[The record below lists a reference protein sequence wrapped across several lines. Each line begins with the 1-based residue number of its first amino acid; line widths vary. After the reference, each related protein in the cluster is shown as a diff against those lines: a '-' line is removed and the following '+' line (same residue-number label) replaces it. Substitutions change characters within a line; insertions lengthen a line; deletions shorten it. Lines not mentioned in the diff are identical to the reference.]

1 MALDQGSIISS
12 ATPPLQNWGGYN
24 PAITGWAYN
33 NLASGFAEGTIF
45 LGYSTLAVMA
55 QRAEYMNMS
64 TSLADDETRKWI
76 KFKARAESMDKSEKI
91 KAIEDKLDSLKA
103 QAAFKTYLTQAY
115 HYGRAHLYL
124 DTGDTDNPDELKTD
138 LGGGARSAA
147 SALKMAGKKLI
158 GLRPIEAVWCTPHDY
173 ETSDPLKPNW
183 YEPQAWFAMSK
194 QIHASRLLKIIPH
207 PVSDLLKPAYSF
219 GGVPLIQMAKPY
231 VENWL
236 KARQSVSDLIQSF
249 SQWVLKTN
257 LDATLAGGTGDDV
270 YARAAIF
277 NNAKN
282 SRGLMIVDKDKEDF
296 GNVNTPLGG
305 LDELQ
310 AQALEHICSA
320 IRQPVVKYTGI
331 DPQGLNASSEGSI
344 RVYYDLIHSTQEYL
358 IRPPLQIVVD
368 LVQIELFGD
377 VDPDILLEFEPL
389 YEMTD
394 IEKAQVRY
402 QDAQTGALLI
412 QSQVIDPQE
421 ERARVADDPDT
432 PYVDLDPMAMPEVP
446 QPDQHTDAWTKVFGQ
461 LAKTG
466 IGPEEPGPSGGWAP
480 ALKRLSRTGVA
491 PNDEPD
497 NSGWAPVFGGLHTSG
512 GMQPQAAQT
521 PIARGRAVAGAEG
534 GLTGISI
541 NCRDG
546 SKNTPHPEACASRT
560 TRRRRVTIA
569 KPSRTLSCAI
579 SLFPL
584 FQLATSPHPKRNKA
598 KIRFLKSPHKQSVAS

>member
-1 MALDQGSIISS
+1 
-12 ATPPLQNWGGYN
+12 
-24 PAITGWAYN
+24 
-33 NLASGFAEGTIF
+33 
-45 LGYSTLAVMA
+45 MA

-91 KAIEDKLDSLKA
+91 KAIEDKLDSLRA

-115 HYGRAHLYL
+115 HYGRGHLYL

-138 LGGGARSAA
+138 LGGGGRSAA
-147 SALKMAGKKLI
+147 SAYKMAGKKLI

-231 VENWL
+231 VDNWL
-236 KARQSVSDLIQSF
+236 QTRQSVNDLIQSF
-249 SQWVLKTN
+249 SQWVLATN

-282 SRGLMIVDKDKEDF
+282 SRGIMMIDKEKEDF
-296 GNVNTPLGG
+296 KNVQTPLGG

-358 IRPPLQIVVD
+358 IRPPLQVVVD
-368 LVQIELFGD
+368 LIQIELFGD

-432 PYVDLDPMAMPEVP
+432 PYVDLDPMAMPDAP
-446 QPDQHTDAWTKVFGQ
+446 QPDQHTDAWTKVFGE
-461 LAKTG
+461 LA
-466 IGPEEPGPSGGWAP
+466 
-480 ALKRLSRTGVA
+480 
-491 PNDEPD
+491 D
-497 NSGWAPVFGGLHTSG
+497 NSGWAPVFGGLHSSG
-512 GMQPQAAQT
+512 GMQPQAPQT
-521 PIARGRAVAGAEG
+521 PIARGVALALAHDELELARELLDLALDAGPPDEPRDVSSAKIGSGQGVQSYGYGLYLARNPEVAKTYRREGLSEAEYAKQPG
-534 GLTGISI
+534 NIYTVKVKADPDAFLDWDKPLSQQSAAIKALFRSI
-541 NCRDG
+541 KSSELG
-546 SKNTPHPEACASRT
+546 SELPKYLKPERSMRTETRGCGPVEGWRPRHPLS
-560 TRRRRVTIA
+560 RRRLARD
-569 KPSRTLSCAI
+569 R
-579 SLFPL
+579 SLEG
-584 FQLATSPHPKRNKA
+584 ARG
-598 KIRFLKSPHKQSVAS
+598 